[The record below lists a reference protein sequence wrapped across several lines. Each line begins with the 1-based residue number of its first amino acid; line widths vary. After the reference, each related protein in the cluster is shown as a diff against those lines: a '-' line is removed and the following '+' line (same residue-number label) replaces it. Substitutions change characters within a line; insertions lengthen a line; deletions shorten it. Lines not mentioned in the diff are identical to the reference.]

1 MASIWAYGTITV
13 KSIVGLSSLHINLH
27 FGIFTI
33 IVNGLFY
40 PIFVTDPKS
49 IQTMVWGLLLCGV
62 PMAVGNI
69 LYIYALTINK
79 NTGLVTICISS
90 AVVVG
95 YIISIFRYNETVNF
109 VCLFGSICIVL
120 GLFIALTAKSIG

>member
-1 MASIWAYGTITV
+1 
-13 KSIVGLSSLHINLH
+13 
-27 FGIFTI
+27 
-33 IVNGLFY
+33 
-40 PIFVTDPKS
+40 
-49 IQTMVWGLLLCGV
+49 MVIGFLLCGV

-95 YIISIFRYNETVNF
+95 YLISIFRYNETINYI
-109 VCLFGSICIVL
+109 CLFGSICIII
-120 GLFIALTAKSIG
+120 GLYVALTSNKEMKK